1 MLRKI
6 ALILVI
12 AMLGH
17 CLPAAARTLKQDEL
31 WFGKV
36 ELSEDVLVPA
46 QNTLTIAP
54 GTEILTRGNRIV
66 AFGKV
71 NILGEE
77 EDQVRFL
84 TYSGSSESEIRVYK
98 VKPYNINTK
107 ILKEEFDIFKIQY
120 AILWSVLFAS
130 MFLMLEAR

>member
-1 MLRKI
+1 MLRKTGLILII
-6 ALILVI
+6 AL
-12 AMLGH
+12 LGH
-17 CLPAAARTLKQDEL
+17 CLPAPARTLSQNEL
-31 WFGKV
+31 WSEKI
-36 ELSEDVLVPA
+36 ELDEDVVVPA

-54 GTEILTRGNRIV
+54 GTEIFTRGYKIV

-77 EDQVRFL
+77 DAQVRFL
-84 TYSGSSESEIRVYK
+84 THSGTTESEIQVYK
-98 VKPYNINTK
+98 VKPYHINTK
-107 ILKEEFDIFKIQY
+107 ILKEEFETFKIQY